1 MSEQLNNE
9 NENVEATTET
19 EENEFKVITL
29 VDEDGNENLYEQL
42 SYISKEAKGNKF
54 GKVYALYAQVGYEED
69 ETGRTDIIPV
79 VITDDGELD
88 LVETKSEWKFI
99 ESIIEEQ
106 SKQ

>member
-1 MSEQLNNE
+1 VSEQLNNE

>member
-9 NENVEATTET
+9 NVEAVTET

-79 VITDDGELD
+79 VITDDGELG